1 MAKRKTAA
9 RRATRPR
16 SSGERGERGQ
26 ETETRILD
34 AAEQVFARV
43 GYAGATTQTISDEA
57 GITKAMIHY
66 YFESKERLYRAVLDR
81 ILFEL
86 IRLVQDATASGT
98 DRIERL
104 ETFVKG
110 FFDYVARHPH
120 FGRLT
125 YMGSGSEGFYFESIV
140 TTFFRPLFER
150 GCRYIEEGIAQGV
163 FRPVDPPQLLL
174 SIYSVTMGYFADARF
189 ISLILDSDALGRER
203 LATCRQAI
211 LDTVMRMVCVVP
223 PTRRA

>member
-1 MAKRKTAA
+1 MAKRKATP
-9 RRATRPR
+9 RRGRPA
-16 SSGERGERGQ
+16 GERGQ

-43 GYAGATTQTISDEA
+43 GYAGATTQAISEEA

-98 DRIERL
+98 DRVQRL
-104 ETFVKG
+104 ETFVAG

-125 YMGSGSEGFYFESIV
+125 YMGSGSEGRYFESIV

-150 GCRYIEEGIAQGV
+150 ACRFIEAGIAEGV
-163 FRPVDPPQLLL
+163 FRRVDPPQVLL
-174 SIYSVTMGYFADARF
+174 SIYAVTMGYFADARF
-189 ISLILDSDALGRER
+189 ISLILEKDALGPER
-203 LATCRQAI
+203 LETCRQTI
-211 LDTVMRMVCVVP
+211 LESVLRTLCVDP
-223 PTRRA
+223 PVRRRAGD

>member
-1 MAKRKTAA
+1 MAKRRGRSKQRGGPGAE
-9 RRATRPR
+9 RA
-16 SSGERGERGQ
+16 Q

-34 AAEQVFARV
+34 AAEQVFALV
-43 GYAGATTQTISDEA
+43 GYAGATTQAISEQA
-57 GITKAMIHY
+57 GVTKAMIHY

-98 DRIERL
+98 DRVQRL
-104 ETFVKG
+104 QLFVTG

-125 YMGSGSEGFYFESIV
+125 YMGSGSEGRYFESIV

-150 GCRYIEEGIAQGV
+150 ACRYIEKGIAEGV
-163 FRPVDPPQLLL
+163 FRPVDPPQVLLN
-174 SIYSVTMGYFADARF
+174 IYAITMGYFADARF
-189 ISLILDSDALGRER
+189 ISLVLDQDALGAER
-203 LATCRQAI
+203 LETCRREV
-211 LDTVMRMVCVVP
+211 LDTVLRTLCVD
-223 PTRRA
+223 A